1 MFKQFPGELASS
13 PVSEEKILWGWARS
27 WEASKGGGLLWGG
40 WLYFTDA
47 RQTPPSGG
55 GGRAGRDGER
65 FPEPCSCES
74 RHFGQVSC
82 PSGVLVTSSVREG

>member
-13 PVSEEKILWGWARS
+13 PVSDEKTLWGWARS

-47 RQTPPSGG
+47 RQRPPSWGG
-55 GGRAGRDGER
+55 GLEEMGSGSQSPVPVSPVTLGRCLA
-65 FPEPCSCES
+65 PLES
-74 RHFGQVSC
+74 WLPH
-82 PSGVLVTSSVREG
+82 L